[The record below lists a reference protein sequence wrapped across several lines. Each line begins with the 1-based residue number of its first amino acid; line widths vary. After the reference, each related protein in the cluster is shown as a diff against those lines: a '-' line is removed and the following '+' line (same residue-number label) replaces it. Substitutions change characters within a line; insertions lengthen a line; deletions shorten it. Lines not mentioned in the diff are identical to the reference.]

1 MGEERDQR
9 GSVDDETLNEVA
21 DAGRDDYLTADR
33 MTAIDSPSGVD
44 APESDDHADS
54 EDESENPEASTYG
67 AP

>member
-1 MGEERDQR
+1 MAEEREQR
-9 GSVDDETLNEVA
+9 PSVGDDTLNEVA

-44 APESDDHADS
+44 APEADEHAGP
-54 EDESENPEASTYG
+54 ENESENPEASTYG